1 VRQMT
6 RSTGRAVVIG
16 AGVVG
21 SAIALELARRG
32 WDTTVVDRGPGPG
45 HGSTAASSAVVRF
58 TYGTVAGTAMAYEG
72 ASWWEHWV
80 DHVDLPAGT
89 ALTTFVQC
97 GMVFFDDPSGLARAS
112 AEVLAEVG
120 VAHEW
125 WSVDELHRRLPHLA
139 TGSWFPPTL
148 VDDPAFAAPAAAE
161 LGGALFTPEAGYV
174 SDPQLAAQNLADAAV
189 RAGAAVRVRAEVV
202 AVERD
207 DRRVRGVLLA
217 DGTVLDADVVVNAA
231 GPHSTVVNRLAGVLD
246 DMRVSMRPLRQQVT
260 HVRVPEGAIE
270 PVARHPATADLDGGI
285 YFRPDHQALLVGG
298 VEADC
303 DPLVWLDDPDAFDLE
318 LDAAEWEAQ
327 AYRLARRIPGLGVPH
342 DRRGVVGVYD
352 VSDDW
357 MPVLDRSSLDGWFMA
372 VGTSGNQFKN
382 GPIIGHCMAELI
394 GAVRDGLDHDR
405 EPLVVRG
412 PYRDLD
418 IDLGTFSRWRAVTDE
433 QRERGV
439 LG

>member
-1 VRQMT
+1 
-6 RSTGRAVVIG
+6 
-16 AGVVG
+16 
-21 SAIALELARRG
+21 
-32 WDTTVVDRGPGPG
+32 
-45 HGSTAASSAVVRF
+45 
-58 TYGTVAGTAMAYEG
+58 
-72 ASWWEHWV
+72 
-80 DHVDLPAGT
+80 
-89 ALTTFVQC
+89 
-97 GMVFFDDPSGLARAS
+97 
-112 AEVLAEVG
+112 
-120 VAHEW
+120 
-125 WSVDELHRRLPHLA
+125 
-139 TGSWFPPTL
+139 
-148 VDDPAFAAPAAAE
+148 
-161 LGGALFTPEAGYV
+161 
-174 SDPQLAAQNLADAAV
+174 
-189 RAGAAVRVRAEVV
+189 
-202 AVERD
+202 
-207 DRRVRGVLLA
+207 
-217 DGTVLDADVVVNAA
+217 
-231 GPHSTVVNRLAGVLD
+231 
-246 DMRVSMRPLRQQVT
+246 MRPLRQQVT

-270 PVARHPATADLDGGI
+270 SVARHPATADLDGGI